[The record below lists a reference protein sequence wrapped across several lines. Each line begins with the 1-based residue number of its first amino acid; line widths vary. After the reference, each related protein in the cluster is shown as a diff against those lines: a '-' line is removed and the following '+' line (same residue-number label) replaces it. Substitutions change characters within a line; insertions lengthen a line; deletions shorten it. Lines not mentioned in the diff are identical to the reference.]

1 MADADGGGQ
10 GFAFP
15 QILCGDRYEDG
26 WVSPYVRGR
35 FPAQSHKTRLM
46 LSLYCPDT
54 ESRAV
59 RVAVRRG
66 AAEILIENIVPPG
79 ELVTWWHEMP
89 PQRDVEQPVDISIRT
104 DRPCVAADGDVR
116 RLGILVTEWRLED
129 AVTQAEDAMHP
140 AAADCLHPSTA
151 EHPD

>member
-1 MADADGGGQ
+1 MAGGDGGGQ
-10 GFAFP
+10 GFASP

-35 FPAQSHKTRLM
+35 FPAQSQNTRLV

-54 ESRAV
+54 ESSAV
-59 RVAVRRG
+59 GVAVRRG
-66 AAEILIENIVPPG
+66 AAEILIEDIVPPG
-79 ELVTWWHEMP
+79 ELVTWWRELP
-89 PQRDVEQPVDISIRT
+89 SQVEAERSIDISIRT
-104 DRPCVAADGDVR
+104 DRSCVAADGDVR

-129 AVTQAEDAMHP
+129 AVTQAEDVHA

-151 EHPD
+151 EHLD